1 MNNNMIKRDY
11 EYENLILKLGLKIS
25 YYRKL
30 RGYTQEELAE
40 KIDVSL
46 THLGTV
52 EAPNGNKG
60 ISLKT
65 LFKISQTLDIPM
77 ENFFKDI

>member
-1 MNNNMIKRDY
+1 MVNKRDY

-30 RGYTQEELAE
+30 RGYTQEELSE
-40 KIDVSL
+40 KVNISI
-46 THLGTV
+46 THLGYI
-52 EAPNGNKG
+52 EAPNMNKG
-60 ISLKT
+60 VSLKT
-65 LFKISQTLDIPM
+65 LFKISQVLDVPM